1 MTWKIRHEGSPRSIE
16 GLKPQQVLQ
25 GLADGLWE
33 ATDEVMGPNDCK
45 WVALEAH
52 PQFAE
57 AVADME
63 GPLVKPPDEETR
75 LDMNPLIDVAL
86 VLLVFFILT
95 TSYAA
100 LQKVLEMPAMSPQDP
115 NANRLPTMKE
125 EDIDKMMIRVALS
138 QEGENTVYTVEG
150 KQVSVDD
157 LKTAIQQ
164 YVTPG
169 KTDLA
174 IEATP
179 DVPWGGIMT
188 VQDRARAAGIQR
200 AHMLKREALSPK

>member
-33 ATDEVMGPNDCK
+33 PTDEVMGPNDRT

-57 AVADME
+57 VVADME
-63 GPLVKPPDEETR
+63 GPLAKPPEEETR

-100 LQKVLEMPAMSPQDP
+100 LQKVLEMPAMAPKDQESGLPKVTDQDL
-115 NANRLPTMKE
+115 ANL
-125 EDIDKMMIRVALS
+125 MIRVVLT
-138 QEGENTVYTVEG
+138 QEGENTVYAVEG
-150 KQVSVDD
+150 KPVSVEE
-157 LKTAIQQ
+157 LKAAIQQ
-164 YVTPG
+164 YVSPG

-174 IEATP
+174 IDAAKE
-179 DVPWGGIMT
+179 VPWGAIMT
-188 VQDRARAAGIQR
+188 VQDRAKAAGVQR
-200 AHMLKREALSPK
+200 AHMLKRQ